1 MYNLYYMCEE
11 NMIEEL
17 YLVWFSVL
25 TGNFS
30 FYHTVCNR

>member
-1 MYNLYYMCEE
+1 MCEE